1 MRRLLSRQGIRY
13 TSRLVTENSK
23 RAFLMLVTKIQ
34 RPKILKWKKKSINNK
49 TNKQTPASSM
59 TPACTFS
66 INQLS
71 VQAIHSEGKGRIPV
85 SAACFNYSIAEV

>member
-13 TSRLVTENSK
+13 ICRLVTENSK

-49 TNKQTPASSM
+49 TNKQTNKRQP
-59 TPACTFS
+59 
-66 INQLS
+66 
-71 VQAIHSEGKGRIPV
+71 QA
-85 SAACFNYSIAEV
+85 